1 MRMKIVI
8 LTILSS
14 VLSIGLIAQLQA
26 ADASFES
33 SHFSG
38 SGNCSQCHDG
48 LSDAK
53 GKDISIVKN
62 WSTSMMAN
70 STRDPYWRAKVAS
83 ELHRNPSV
91 SAEIND
97 KCSRCHAPMANET
110 MKKEGVEVSIF
121 GEGFLNTRNRYH
133 DAAIDG
139 VSCTACHQIADDG
152 NLGTLEGFSGNYTIL
167 SYSNKVDRP
176 AYGQYA
182 NPMRRPM
189 QNNVQF
195 TPQHGAHTSTS
206 EMCATCHNVKT
217 PFVDATGKI
226 VSTTL
231 ESEFPEQMPY
241 SEWNH
246 SDFRVGGLKEK
257 SCQACHMPKVEG
269 NVKIA
274 TRPMRLDARPDFAKH
289 GFLGANSM
297 MMDILNSNRS
307 ELDISATGFDQSIV
321 DTRKLLESSATL
333 EIVSKQIIDN
343 KLKVTLKINNTA
355 GHKLPTSYPS
365 RRAFIHF
372 LVSDD
377 QGTTV
382 FESGKLNS
390 NGSIVGV
397 ASDNNS
403 SHYEPHYDQITQED
417 QVQVYESIMQNTD
430 GAVTHTLLRAS
441 AYLKDNRLL
450 PVGFDKA
457 TAPNDIAVK
466 GAALND
472 TNFTQG
478 SDTITYLVDIGQQS
492 HFTIQAE
499 LNYQT
504 IAYGH
509 IQDMFKEAD
518 TVPEVAT
525 FKRYFENANIR
536 SETLA
541 SVTSSIDTSNYT
553 DYFYLKINNPLTIDV
568 SVHYQTKNGTAIAG
582 IDYVETN
589 GTAIIPAGERS
600 TAIGV
605 DILVAG
611 TGKTFSLVVSN
622 PIGGYFPA
630 GVDEIS
636 AEHII
641 SNAKKVKAN
650 TIIEMEMNESNS
662 TSTRKEGGTMTLW
675 FLLLGLLFI
684 LKKRGKE
691 TTLRRFSSISPY
703 LTR

>member
-1 MRMKIVI
+1 MRIKTALLMI
-8 LTILSS
+8 SS
-14 VLSIGLIAQLQA
+14 SILSIGLIAQLQA
-26 ADASFES
+26 ADANFES
-33 SHFSG
+33 THFSG

-48 LSDAK
+48 LSDNQ
-53 GKDISIVKN
+53 GKDISIIKN

-97 KCSRCHAPMANET
+97 KCSRCHAPMANEA

-121 GEGFLNTRNRYH
+121 GEGFLNASNRYH

-176 AYGQYA
+176 AYGQYT
-182 NPMRRPM
+182 NPMTRPM
-189 QNNVQF
+189 QNDVQF
-195 TPQHGAHTSTS
+195 TPQHGSHTGTS

-217 PFVDATGKI
+217 PFVDAAGKI

-241 SEWNH
+241 SEWDH
-246 SDFRVGGLKEK
+246 SDFRVGGSKEK

-269 NVKIA
+269 SVKIA
-274 TRPMRLDARPDFAKH
+274 TRPMRLGSRPDFAEH
-289 GFLGANSM
+289 SFFGANTT
-297 MMDILNSNRS
+297 MMDIFNSNRS
-307 ELDISATGFDQSIV
+307 ELGISATGFEQSIV
-321 DTRKLLESSATL
+321 DTRELLQSSATL
-333 EIVSKQIIDN
+333 EIVSKQIIGN
-343 KLKVTLKINNTA
+343 QLKVTLKVNNTA

-377 QGTTV
+377 QGITV

-397 ASDNNS
+397 ASDSNS
-403 SHYEPHYDQITQED
+403 SHYEPHYDQITQAD
-417 QVQVYESIMQNTD
+417 QVQVYEPIMQNTD
-430 GAVTHTLLRAS
+430 GDVTHTLLRAS

-450 PVGFDKA
+450 PAGFDKA

-472 TNFTQG
+472 ANFTQG
-478 SDTITYLVDIGQQS
+478 SDTITYLIDIGQQRRL
-492 HFTIQAE
+492 TIQAE

-509 IQDMFKEAD
+509 IQDMFKDAD
-518 TVPEVAT
+518 TVPQVAT

-541 SVTSSIDTSNYT
+541 SVTTSIDTNGNYT
-553 DYFYLKINNPLTIDV
+553 DYFQLKISNPLSIDA

-582 IDYVETN
+582 IDYTATN
-589 GTAIIPAGERS
+589 GTAIIPAGES
-600 TAIGV
+600 SAAIGV
-605 DILVAG
+605 DILVGG
-611 TGKTFSLVVSN
+611 TGKTFSLVIDN
-622 PIGGYFPA
+622 PTGGQFPT
-630 GVDEIS
+630 GVNEIS
-636 AEHII
+636 VEHVI
-641 SNAKKVKAN
+641 SDGKEVKAN
-650 TIIEMEMNESNS
+650 TIIEIAMNDSSS
-662 TSTRKEGGTMTLW
+662 TSTSTAKQGGAMALW
-675 FLLLGLLFI
+675 FLLLGLLFT
-684 LKKRGKE
+684 LNQKKH
-691 TTLRRFSSISPY
+691 TLRLGSGK
-703 LTR
+703 

>member
-1 MRMKIVI
+1 MRIKTALLMI
-8 LTILSS
+8 SS
-14 VLSIGLIAQLQA
+14 SILSIGLIAQLQA
-26 ADASFES
+26 ADANFES
-33 SHFSG
+33 THFSG

-48 LSDAK
+48 LSDNQ
-53 GKDISIVKN
+53 GKDISIIKN

-97 KCSRCHAPMANET
+97 KCSRCHAPMANEA

-121 GEGFLNTRNRYH
+121 GEGFLNASNRYH

-139 VSCTACHQIADDG
+139 VSCTACHQISDDG

-176 AYGQYA
+176 AYGQYI
-182 NPMRRPM
+182 NPMTGPM

-195 TPQHGAHTSTS
+195 TPQHGSHTGSS

-217 PFVDATGKI
+217 PFVDATGNI

-241 SEWNH
+241 SEWDH
-246 SDFRVGGLKEK
+246 SDFRVGGSKEK

-274 TRPMRLDARPDFAKH
+274 SRPMRLGARPNFAEH
-289 GFLGANSM
+289 SFFGANTT

-307 ELDISATGFDQSIV
+307 ELDISATGFEQSIV
-321 DTRKLLESSATL
+321 DTRKLLQSSATL
-333 EIVSKQIIDN
+333 DIVSKQIIGN
-343 KLKVTLKINNTA
+343 QLKVTLKVNNTA

-365 RRAFIHF
+365 RRVFIHF

-377 QGTTV
+377 QGVTV

-397 ASDNNS
+397 ASDSNS
-403 SHYEPHYDQITQED
+403 SHYEPHYDQITRAD
-417 QVQVYESIMQNTD
+417 QVQVYEPIMQNTD
-430 GAVTHTLLRAS
+430 GNVTHTLLRAS

-450 PVGFDKA
+450 PAGFDKA

-472 TNFTQG
+472 ANFTQG
-478 SDTITYLVDIGQQS
+478 SDTITYLIDIAQQS
-492 HFTIQAE
+492 RFTIQAE

-509 IQDMFKEAD
+509 IQDMFKDAD
-518 TVPEVAT
+518 TVPQVAT

-541 SVTSSIDTSNYT
+541 SVTTSLDANGNYT
-553 DYFYLKINNPLTIDV
+553 DYFQLKISNPLSIDA

-582 IDYVETN
+582 IDYTETN

-600 TAIGV
+600 AAIGV
-605 DILVAG
+605 DILLGG
-611 TGKTFSLVVSN
+611 TGKTFSLVIDN
-622 PIGGYFPA
+622 PTGGQFST
-630 GVDEIS
+630 GVNQIS
-636 AEHII
+636 VEHVI
-641 SNAKKVKAN
+641 SDGKEVKAN
-650 TIIEMEMNESNS
+650 TLIEIAMNDS
-662 TSTRKEGGTMTLW
+662 TSTAKQGGTMALW
-675 FLLLGLLFI
+675 FLLFGLLFTFKQ
-684 LKKRGKE
+684 KKQ
-691 TTLRRFSSISPY
+691 TLRLGSRK
-703 LTR
+703 

>member
-1 MRMKIVI
+1 MRIKTALLMI
-8 LTILSS
+8 SS
-14 VLSIGLIAQLQA
+14 SILSIGLIAQLQA
-26 ADASFES
+26 ADANFES
-33 SHFSG
+33 THFSG

-48 LSDAK
+48 LSDNQ
-53 GKDISIVKN
+53 GKDISIIKN

-97 KCSRCHAPMANET
+97 KCSRCHAPMANEA

-121 GEGFLNTRNRYH
+121 GEGFLNASNRYH

-139 VSCTACHQIADDG
+139 VSCTACHQISDDG

-176 AYGQYA
+176 AYGQYI
-182 NPMRRPM
+182 NPMTGPM

-195 TPQHGAHTSTS
+195 TPQHGSHTGSS

-217 PFVDATGKI
+217 PFVDATGNI

-241 SEWNH
+241 SEWDH
-246 SDFRVGGLKEK
+246 SDFRVGGSKEK
-257 SCQACHMPKVEG
+257 TCQACHMPKVEG

-274 TRPMRLDARPDFAKH
+274 SRPMRLGARPNFAEH
-289 GFLGANSM
+289 SFFGANTT

-307 ELDISATGFDQSIV
+307 ELDISATGFEQSIV
-321 DTRKLLESSATL
+321 DTRKLLQSSATL
-333 EIVSKQIIDN
+333 DIVSKQIIGN
-343 KLKVTLKINNTA
+343 QLKVTLKVNNTA

-365 RRAFIHF
+365 RRVFIHF

-377 QGTTV
+377 QGVTV

-397 ASDNNS
+397 ASDSNS
-403 SHYEPHYDQITQED
+403 SHYEPHYDQITRAD
-417 QVQVYESIMQNTD
+417 QVQVYEPIMQNTD
-430 GAVTHTLLRAS
+430 GNVTHTLLRAS

-450 PVGFDKA
+450 PAGFDKA

-472 TNFTQG
+472 ANFTQG
-478 SDTITYLVDIGQQS
+478 SDTITYLIDIAQQS
-492 HFTIQAE
+492 RFTIQAE

-509 IQDMFKEAD
+509 IQDMFKDAD
-518 TVPEVAT
+518 TVPQVAT

-541 SVTSSIDTSNYT
+541 SVTTSLDANGNYT
-553 DYFYLKINNPLTIDV
+553 DYFQLKISNPLSIDA

-582 IDYVETN
+582 IDYTETN

-600 TAIGV
+600 AAIGV
-605 DILVAG
+605 DILLGG
-611 TGKTFSLVVSN
+611 TGKTFSLVIDN
-622 PIGGYFPA
+622 PTGGQFST
-630 GVDEIS
+630 GVNQIS
-636 AEHII
+636 VEHVI
-641 SNAKKVKAN
+641 SDGKEVKAN
-650 TIIEMEMNESNS
+650 TLIEIAMNDS
-662 TSTRKEGGTMTLW
+662 TSTAKQGGTMALW
-675 FLLLGLLFI
+675 FLLFGLLFTFKQ
-684 LKKRGKE
+684 KKQ
-691 TTLRRFSSISPY
+691 TLRLGSRK
-703 LTR
+703 